1 LKKRNVLIVED
12 DELIARIEKDYL
24 EAAGFSVETSTNGTD
39 GFKRM
44 TAGNFDA
51 VILDIMLPGMNGYDV
66 CREFRKVSSVPV
78 IMVTARRE
86 DADKIQGLGLGADDY
101 VVKPFSPSVL
111 VARVEAHIA
120 ARERLLAEYGKQP
133 EKADI
138 YAGPLEI
145 LQRERRVLLHN
156 KEISLTSKEFELLA
170 FLAGS
175 PNLVFSKNE
184 LFRTIWGMDP
194 LDDNSTVTV
203 HINRLRQKIEED
215 PSNPQY
221 ILTVWGSGYKFSI

>member
-1 LKKRNVLIVED
+1 
-12 DELIARIEKDYL
+12 
-24 EAAGFSVETSTNGTD
+24 
-39 GFKRM
+39 
-44 TAGNFDA
+44 
-51 VILDIMLPGMNGYDV
+51 
-66 CREFRKVSSVPV
+66 
-78 IMVTARRE
+78 MVTARRE

-184 LFRTIWGMDP
+184 LFRTIWGMRPRGRD
-194 LDDNSTVTV
+194 
-203 HINRLRQKIEED
+203 
-215 PSNPQY
+215 
-221 ILTVWGSGYKFSI
+221 